1 MNRRSS
7 GLPPEVR
14 SSGIPWRGVLLVW
27 LFVAVLMLVAGGGR
41 LTPANFV
48 DGDDALRL
56 QQVRDLLAGQSW
68 FDLHQYRIAP
78 PEGVAMHWTRVVD
91 LPIAALIVALRPLLG
106 SAHAEIVAIVIV
118 PLLSLLSAMA
128 LAARLAAR
136 QFGARVGVIAAL
148 MVAAAV
154 PASFR
159 MMPLRIDHHAWQF
172 VLALVALNGLFA
184 RSARVG
190 GALAGGALALA
201 LSISLE
207 SLPLTVIAAGLCTLR
222 LLRGEGQWLTS
233 YMASLALAS
242 GALFLATRG
251 LADLGEHCDA
261 LSPFHVAVLL
271 WIGLGIALVLPRLR
285 QHPPVLSLLAVGGIG
300 LGGLGIA
307 AYAAPQCLT
316 GDAFAAL
323 DPLVRKVWLDSVLEG
338 LPVWRQDA
346 GLGST
351 MALLPLFGLIACYR
365 LWRNAPDALTRALWL
380 DYAVILAGAALV
392 GLLVARASGVS
403 CLFATVPAAWQLG
416 DAFAR
421 WREDRL
427 VLRRLGRIALMLVLL
442 LPGVPVA
449 QAARLLTPAPH
460 AAKTSM
466 MACNFGEAMPSL
478 AALPPQTLLTGLD
491 IGPTLLVTTR
501 HKVIATAHHRASAAM
516 RDVLDAFLGPDEAAR
531 RVMARR
537 GATMIVICPTGSEAQ
552 LYARRAPAGF
562 MAHLVKGQVPGW
574 LEPVLVAPESGVKL
588 WRIRQATR

>member
-1 MNRRSS
+1 MNRPSP
-7 GLPPEVR
+7 GLPLEVR
-14 SSGIPWRGVLLVW
+14 STGIPWRGVLLVW
-27 LFVAVLMLVAGGGR
+27 LVVSVLMLLASGGR
-41 LTPANFV
+41 LTPADFV

-78 PEGVAMHWTRVVD
+78 PDGVAMHWTRVVD
-91 LPIAALIVALRPLLG
+91 LPLAALIMALRPLLG
-106 SAHAEIVAIVIV
+106 SAHAEIAAIVIV

-128 LAARLAAR
+128 LAARLAAGR
-136 QFGARVGVIAAL
+136 FGARVGVIAAL

-172 VLALVALNGLFA
+172 VLALVALNGLFV
-184 RSARVG
+184 RSPRAG

-207 SLPLTVIAAGLCTLR
+207 SLPLTVIVAGLCTLR
-222 LLRGEGQWLTS
+222 LLRGEGEWLTS
-233 YMASLALAS
+233 YMASLALTS
-242 GALFLATRG
+242 GALFVATRG

-261 LSPFHVAVLL
+261 LSPVHVAALL
-271 WIGLGIALVLPRLR
+271 WVGLGIALVLPRLR
-285 QHPPVLSLLAVGGIG
+285 QRPPVLGLLAIGGIG

-323 DPLVRKVWLDSVLEG
+323 DPLVRKVWLDSVREG
-338 LPVWRQDA
+338 LPVWRQEA
-346 GLGST
+346 GLGTT

-365 LWRNAPDALTRALWL
+365 LWRNAADSAARKVWL
-380 DYAVILAGAALV
+380 DYAAILAGATLV

-403 CLFATVPAAWQLG
+403 CLFAAVPAAWQLD
-416 DAFAR
+416 DAFTR
-421 WREDRL
+421 WREDRF
-427 VLRRLGRIALMLVLL
+427 VLRRLGRVVLMLVLL
-442 LPGVPVA
+442 LPGVLAA
-449 QAARLLTPAPH
+449 QAARLLNPAPP
-460 AAKTSM
+460 ATQTSM
-466 MACNFGEAMPSL
+466 LACDFGKAMPSL
-478 AALPPQTLLTGLD
+478 AALPAQTLLTGLD

-531 RVMARR
+531 RIMAHR

-552 LYARRAPAGF
+552 VYARRAPAGF
-562 MAHLVKGQVPGW
+562 MAHLVKGKVPEW
-574 LEPVLVAPESGVKL
+574 LEPVNVPVESGV
-588 WRIRQATR
+588 RAFRTRLP